1 MTTQLTKSSWDES
14 IAKVDLIDE
23 IIAKLQADE
32 SIKQKE
38 EFLQFCN
45 DIYRQYGIKKPI
57 PMMAFIERY
66 NQMIADG
73 RVTPEAR
80 ISKIFRK
87 RNVRN
92 QSGVAVISLLTK
104 FWGCP
109 GKCIYCPTFE

>member
-1 MTTQLTKSSWDES
+1 MQLNKDES
-14 IAKVDLIDE
+14 IIDKE
-23 IIAKLQADE
+23 MF
-32 SIKQKE
+32 QK
-38 EFLQFCN
+38 FCN
-45 DIYRQYGIKKPI
+45 DAYRVHKIKQPI

-73 RVTPEAR
+73 RITPDTR

-87 RNVRN
+87 RNIRN
-92 QSGVAVISLLTK
+92 LSGIAVISLLTK